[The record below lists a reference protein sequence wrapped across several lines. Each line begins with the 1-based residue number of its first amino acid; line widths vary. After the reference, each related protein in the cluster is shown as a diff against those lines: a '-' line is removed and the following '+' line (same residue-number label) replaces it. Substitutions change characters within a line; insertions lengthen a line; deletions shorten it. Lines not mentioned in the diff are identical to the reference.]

1 MSPRSIPIGTFRVTC
16 SSRKQLTLGLPKQD
30 EVDLLGLRRVDT
42 AKACALS
49 ILIAGLAEAP
59 FALLTMG
66 GPHSGFGW
74 IGMFFFLPS
83 FNLTSLLLPGSVSE
97 TATIAATLVC
107 QTILLFVPI
116 FWTFTWRKRPPRTTW
131 VGILCWI
138 VLLAAASFVAYRLE
152 ARQIERDEAMRRTAD
167 NAAVSSLEVLNQGL
181 AQFKEKYG
189 EYPARLEQL
198 AFPPEGPANGER
210 AGFITYPVPAQE
222 FFTLTYTPQKQAG
235 EKYDAYEIFAEAKP
249 GQRSDLYHYYT
260 DESGLILLGVSHEGS
275 KHGSLVPQQA
285 YRIH

>member
-1 MSPRSIPIGTFRVTC
+1 M
-16 SSRKQLTLGLPKQD
+16 
-30 EVDLLGLRRVDT
+30 LGLRSVDT

-49 ILIAGLAEAP
+49 ILIAGLAETP
-59 FALLTMG
+59 FALLAMG
-66 GPHSGFGW
+66 GPHSGFGG

-83 FNLTSLLLPGSVSE
+83 LNLTSLLLPGSVSW

-116 FWTFTWRKRPPRTTW
+116 FWTFTWRKRPPRATL
-131 VGILCWI
+131 VGILCWL
-138 VLLAAASFVAYRLE
+138 VLLAAGSFLVYRLG
-152 ARQIERDEAMRRTAD
+152 ARQDERYEAMRRTAD
-167 NAAVSSLEVLNQGL
+167 NAAVSSLEVLNKGL

-198 AFPPEGPANGER
+198 TFPPEGPVNAER

-235 EKYDAYEIFAEAKP
+235 EKYDAYEIFADAKP
-249 GQRSDLYHYYT
+249 GRGSDLYHYYT
-260 DESGLILLGVSHEGS
+260 DEIGLIFLGVSHEGS
-275 KHGSLVPQQA
+275 KYGSLVPQQA
-285 YRIH
+285 PRSIRE